1 MMPLISVDV
10 VIGFL
15 LEVERLL
22 WLVVSIKGPLVE
34 SISHQADRFTKRFA
48 SLLINLRAIEF
59 FGEITAP
66 SRFFLGTYGGFIFSE
81 RLVLINDP

>member
-1 MMPLISVDV
+1 MPLISVDV

-22 WLVVSIKGPLVE
+22 WLVVSIKGPLVG
-34 SISHQADRFTKRFA
+34 SISHQVDRFTKRFA

-59 FGEITAP
+59 FAATAAA
-66 SRFFLGTYGGFIFSE
+66 SSFFVGAYRVFTFFG
-81 RLVLINDP
+81 RLLVIN